1 MGLQFFSAENYT
13 RLREYDPRL
22 SMTDRPAR
30 PRPRNTVDREAF
42 RDMCRA
48 FAQRE
53 VGPRW
58 KQADADRRFPRE
70 FYVAA
75 ARAGLIGITA
85 PEDIGGAALGA
96 YEEAIAMEE
105 MSKVNPNLAVSVLVQ
120 NVAGALL
127 HEHGSAVHREIARR
141 NVAGECMVAIT
152 VTEPEA
158 GNDIQN
164 VQTRATRDGDGWT
177 IDGMK
182 SFITLGGESDVL
194 VTLAQTDPAAGRRG
208 MRFFAVDRAS
218 PGVLA
223 TQIDT
228 YVNRPAPTYRVSFD
242 KVAVPDSRRLDAGFG
257 AIMAGFNRERIM
269 VAARWLG
276 HMQTA
281 LDWACDYAKTRRQF
295 GRPIGANQSIAFS
308 LAQAHVDVEATRRL
322 TYHAA
327 ERWDSGAPLE
337 QVIGDVSTAKLLAT
351 QAVVRVTQTAL
362 HVAGGWGLT
371 SELPAMRWA
380 LDALVAPVTVGSVEI
395 QQRAI
400 ARQLGLPVD

>member
-1 MGLQFFSAENYT
+1 
-13 RLREYDPRL
+13 
-22 SMTDRPAR
+22 
-30 PRPRNTVDREAF
+30 
-42 RDMCRA
+42 MCRA
-48 FAQRE
+48 FSQRE
-53 VGPRW
+53 IGPRW
-58 KQADADRRFPRE
+58 KQADADKRFPRD

-85 PEDIGGAALGA
+85 PEEIGGAALGA

-105 MSKVNPNLAVSVLVQ
+105 MAKVNPNLAVSVLVQ
-120 NVAGALL
+120 NVAGSILY
-127 HEHGSAVHREIARR
+127 EHGAEEHRNLARKNIA
-141 NVAGECMVAIT
+141 GDCLVAIT

-164 VQTRATRDGDGWT
+164 VRTRAVRDGEHWSLDG
-177 IDGMK
+177 IK
-182 SFITLGGESDVL
+182 SFITLGGDADVL
-194 VTLAQTDPAAGRRG
+194 VTLAQTDPTQGRRG
-208 MRFFAVDRAS
+208 MRFFAVDRHTPGIDAS
-218 PGVLA
+218 
-223 TQIDT
+223 QIDT
-228 YVNRPAPTYRVSFD
+228 YVNRPAPTYRVMFNQ
-242 KVAVPDSRRLDAGFG
+242 ARVPESRRLDAGFS

-281 LDWACDYAKTRRQF
+281 LDWAREYAVSRHQF
-295 GRPIGANQSIAFS
+295 GRPIGANQSIAFA
-308 LAQAHVDVEATRRL
+308 LAQAHVDVEAARRL

-327 ERWDSGAPLE
+327 ERWDSGAPLS
-337 QVIGDVSTAKLLAT
+337 QVILDVSAAKLHAT

-395 QQRAI
+395 QLRAI
-400 ARQLGLPVD
+400 ARELGLPVE

>member
-1 MGLQFFSAENYT
+1 MSK
-13 RLREYDPRL
+13 DI
-22 SMTDRPAR
+22 SR

-53 VGPRW
+53 IGPRW
-58 KQADADRRFPRE
+58 QQADADKQFPRD

-85 PEDIGGAALGA
+85 PEEIGGAGLGT

-105 MSKVNPNLAVSVLVQ
+105 MAKVNPNLAVSVLIQ
-120 NVAGALL
+120 NVAGSILY
-127 HEHGSAVHREIARR
+127 EHGTEVHREMARR
-141 NVAGECMVAIT
+141 NIAGECLVAIT

-164 VQTRATRDGDGWT
+164 VRTRATRDGDDWVL
-177 IDGMK
+177 DGIK
-182 SFITLGGESDVL
+182 SFITLGGEADIL
-194 VTLAQTDPAAGRRG
+194 VTLAQTDPAAGRHG
-208 MRFFAVDRAS
+208 MRFFAVDRHGKGVDAS
-218 PGVLA
+218 
-223 TQIDT
+223 QIDT
-228 YVNRPAPTYRVSFD
+228 YVNRPAPTYRVMFNQ
-242 KVAVPDSRRLDAGFG
+242 ARVPDARRLDAGFA

-281 LDWACDYAKTRRQF
+281 LDWARDYATTRHQF

-308 LAQAHVDVEATRRL
+308 LAQAHVDVEAARQL

-327 ERWDSGAPLE
+327 ERWDSGIPIE
-337 QVIGDVSTAKLLAT
+337 QVILDVSTAKLHAT

-400 ARQLGLPVD
+400 ARQLGLPVE

>member
-1 MGLQFFSAENYT
+1 MANHNRHRETEAALTHDTT
-13 RLREYDPRL
+13 RP
-22 SMTDRPAR
+22 S
-30 PRPRNTVDREAF
+30 PRNSVDRNAF
-42 RDMCRA
+42 RDMCAA
-48 FAQRE
+48 FARRE
-53 VGPRW
+53 IGPRW
-58 KQADADRRFPRE
+58 QQADADKRFPRD
-70 FYVAA
+70 FYAAA

-85 PEDIGGAALGA
+85 PEDIGGAGLGA
-96 YEEAIAMEE
+96 TEEAIAMEE
-105 MSKVNPNLAVSVLVQ
+105 MAKVNPNLAVAVLVQ
-120 NVAGALL
+120 NVAGSILY
-127 HEHGSAVHREIARR
+127 EHGTPVHRDIARR
-141 NVAGECMVAIT
+141 CIAGECLVAIT

-164 VQTRATRDGDGWT
+164 VQTRATEVSGGWT
-177 IDGMK
+177 LDGIK
-182 SFITLGGESDVL
+182 SFITLGGDADVL

-208 MRFFAVDRAS
+208 MRFFAVDRHSAGVQAS
-218 PGVLA
+218 P
-223 TQIDT
+223 IDT
-228 YVNRPAPTYRVSFD
+228 YVNRPAPTYRVMFD
-242 KVAVPDSRRLDAGFG
+242 GVHVPAERRLDAGFA

-281 LDWACDYAKTRRQF
+281 LDWACDYARTRHQF
-295 GRPIGANQSIAFS
+295 GRPIGANQSIAFA

-337 QVIGDVSTAKLLAT
+337 QVIMDVSAAKLQST

-380 LDALVAPVTVGSVEI
+380 MDALVAPVTVGSIEI
-395 QQRAI
+395 QQRVI

>member
-1 MGLQFFSAENYT
+1 MSKRA
-13 RLREYDPRL
+13 
-22 SMTDRPAR
+22 AR
-30 PRPRNTVDREAF
+30 PRPVNSVDRAAF
-42 RDMCRA
+42 RDMCRV

-53 VGPRW
+53 IGPRW
-58 KQADADRRFPRE
+58 RQADDDKCFPRD
-70 FYVAA
+70 FYVAC

-85 PEDIGGAALGA
+85 PEAIGGAGLGA

-105 MSKVNPNLAVSVLVQ
+105 MAKVNPNLAVSVLVQ
-120 NVAGALL
+120 NVAGSILY
-127 HEHGSAVHREIARR
+127 EHGGEVHRELARR
-141 NVAGECMVAIT
+141 TIAGECLVAIT

-164 VQTRATRDGDGWT
+164 LRTRAMRDGDAWRL
-177 IDGMK
+177 DGLK
-182 SFITLGGESDVL
+182 SFITLGGVADVL
-194 VTLAQTDPAAGRRG
+194 VTLAQTDPAAGRHG
-208 MRFFAVDRAS
+208 MRFFAVDRDTPGITAS
-218 PGVLA
+218 
-223 TQIDT
+223 QIDT
-228 YVNRPAPTYRVSFD
+228 YVNRPAPTYRVQFD
-242 KVAVPDSRRLDAGFG
+242 QARVPESRRLDAGFA

-281 LDWACDYAKTRRQF
+281 LDWACDYARTRQQF
-295 GRPIGANQSIAFS
+295 GRPIGANQAIAFA

-327 ERWDSGAPLE
+327 EHWDSGAPLDD
-337 QVIGDVSTAKLLAT
+337 VIADISAAKLQAT

-362 HVAGGWGLT
+362 HTAGGWGLT

-380 LDALVAPVTVGSVEI
+380 MDALVAPVTVGSIEI